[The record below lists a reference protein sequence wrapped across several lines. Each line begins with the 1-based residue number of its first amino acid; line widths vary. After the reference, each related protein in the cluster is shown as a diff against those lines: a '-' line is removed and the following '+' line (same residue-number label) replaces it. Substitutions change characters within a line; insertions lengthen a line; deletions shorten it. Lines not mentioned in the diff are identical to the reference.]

1 MTPFYRIIGLG
12 EVLWD
17 LFPDGDHFGGA
28 PANMAC
34 TAAGLLRSS
43 GSVKLVSALGAD
55 QRGREAINFLEQRNV
70 DVSEIQIT
78 EAPTGS
84 VIVQLDD
91 SGQPLFNI
99 SANSAWDSIAWSEH
113 WRDLT
118 ANVDAICFGSLAQR
132 GITSRQTIQK
142 FVRTS
147 PANVLKVFDMNLRAP
162 FYAADTLIQSLKLA
176 NVLKLNRE
184 ELSVISEILSMSGDS
199 IDVLK
204 RLQDDYQINSIA
216 LTQGS
221 AGAVLIHF
229 SETVN
234 VPSVPTA
241 VVDTVGAGD
250 AFTAALIIGLLKNQS
265 LTEIANFATNVSS
278 YICSQR
284 GASPMLPD
292 WIGGY

>member
-1 MTPFYRIIGLG
+1 MTPYFRIIGLG

-28 PANMAC
+28 PANTAC
-34 TAAGLLRSS
+34 TAAGLLGPS
-43 GSVKLVSALGAD
+43 GVVKLISALGND
-55 QRGREAINFLEQRNV
+55 SRGRKAIDFLEQRHV
-70 DVSEIQIT
+70 DISEMQIT

-84 VIVQLDD
+84 VTIQLDD

-99 SANSAWDSIAWSEH
+99 SGNSAWDHIAWSEH
-113 WRDLT
+113 LRPLT

-132 GITSRQTIQK
+132 GNTSRHTIQK
-142 FVRTS
+142 FVGTT
-147 PANVLKVFDMNLRAP
+147 PANALKVFDMNLRSP
-162 FYAADTLIQSLKLA
+162 FYEPDTLIQSLRLA
-176 NVLKLNRE
+176 NVLKLNE
-184 ELSVISEILSMSGDS
+184 QELCVVCEILSISGDS
-199 IDVLK
+199 TDVLK

-221 AGAVLIHF
+221 AGAVLIHY

-234 VPSVPTA
+234 VPSLPTT

-278 YICSQR
+278 YVCSQR
-284 GASPMLPD
+284 GATPRLPD
-292 WIGGY
+292 WIGRY